1 MEVKALHTNI
11 MVLITK
17 FIYEFIFTRFGS
29 SFILVSD
36 QGTHF
41 INDAIEIFTIHFLLW
56 HTISTTY
63 YPQGNGQEEST
74 NKIIGLFFTKLVN
87 ENHID

>member
-1 MEVKALHTNI
+1 VGIGFCWPNETHNQVYQKKNILTTTNYATKCVEAKALRTNI
-11 MVLITK
+11 TVVITK

-41 INDAIEIFTIHFLLW
+41 INDAIEIFTIHFLL
-56 HTISTTY
+56 
-63 YPQGNGQEEST
+63 
-74 NKIIGLFFTKLVN
+74 
-87 ENHID
+87 